1 MTNFYQPLFSL
12 LPGFNL
18 IPHTIILLPLGSHSS
33 SAVVWL
39 SNPPMCLHSTLCL
52 PPLQHLAKH
61 LSTCLSGSPQVDY
74 NLPESRKAVSYS
86 LLCLRNLGQ
95 CLATSTFSTE
105 TVSMVPPLPSTA
117 LPASPQ
123 TKASYNLLYA
133 SQHDFLRGY
142 LESSY

>member
-39 SNPPMCLHSTLCL
+39 SNPPMCLHSTLRLPHYSIQQSICL
-52 PPLQHLAKH
+52 RV
-61 LSTCLSGSPQVDY
+61 CLDPPQVDY

-86 LLCLRNLGQ
+86 LLCLWNLGQ

-105 TVSMVPPLPSTA
+105 TVSMVPPLPSTV

-133 SQHDFLRGY
+133 SQYDFLRGY